1 MRRNNKVNFKEQ
13 QAKEIARRHYAL
25 RQINRYIN
33 WSVGVRGFLKWKDL
47 KDQYKKY
54 KLEF

>member
-25 RQINRYIN
+25 RQIDRYIN

-47 KDQYKKY
+47 KNQY
-54 KLEF
+54 LSLIHI